1 MNSKS
6 GNSIDYVFPVPFKNL
21 PQMYKV
27 FFKDRRIFLGDKSE
41 SLNFEGMVYAWTEGE
56 SLEGLVLQFE
66 EDEEK
71 DAIFIVAEDLESLFE
86 HFRSCFS
93 YIEAAGGKVFNSD
106 QQILAIYRLEK
117 WDLPKG
123 KVEKGES
130 VREAAV
136 REVEE
141 ECGITKL
148 NIIRELTSTFHT
160 YWMKGKFML
169 KRTYWY
175 EMRYDGSEKLVPQTE
190 EDIQEV
196 KWLSAEDLEGFCSN
210 TYDSILEVMKEK

>member
-1 MNSKS
+1 
-6 GNSIDYVFPVPFKNL
+6 
-21 PQMYKV
+21 MYKV
-27 FFKDRRIFLGDKSE
+27 FFKDRIIFLGDKSE
-41 SLNFEGMVYAWTEGE
+41 SLNFEGMVYAWIEDE
-56 SLEGLVLQFE
+56 PLEGLILQFD
-66 EDEEK
+66 EDESKE
-71 DAIFIVAEDLESLFE
+71 AICIVADDFGQLFE
-86 HFRSCFS
+86 HFKSCFS
-93 YIEAAGGKVFNSD
+93 YIEAAGGKVYNSKN
-106 QQILAIYRLEK
+106 QLLAIYRLEK

-141 ECGITKL
+141 ECGITDLEIKKEL
-148 NIIRELTSTFHT
+148 NSTFHT

-175 EMRYDGSEKLVPQTE
+175 EMSYVGSEKLVPQTE

-196 KWLSAEDLEGFCSN
+196 KWLSVDSLDEFKAN
-210 TYDSILEVMKEK
+210 TYASILEVINES

>member
-1 MNSKS
+1 
-6 GNSIDYVFPVPFKNL
+6 
-21 PQMYKV
+21 MYKV
-27 FFKDRRIFLGDKSE
+27 FFKDRIIFLGDKSE
-41 SLNFEGMVYAWTEGE
+41 SVNFEGMVYAWIEDE
-56 SLEGLVLQFE
+56 SLEGLILQFD
-66 EDEEK
+66 EDESKE
-71 DAIFIVAEDLESLFE
+71 AICIVADNLEQLFE
-86 HFRSCFS
+86 HFKACFS
-93 YIEAAGGKVFNSD
+93 YIEAAGGKVYNSKD
-106 QQILAIYRLEK
+106 QLLAIYRLEK

-141 ECGITKL
+141 ECGITDL
-148 NIIRELTSTFHT
+148 NIKKELNSTYHT

-175 EMRYDGSEKLVPQTE
+175 EMSYSGSEILVPQTE

-196 KWLSAEDLEGFCSN
+196 KWLSLDKLDEFKSN
-210 TYDSILEVMKEK
+210 TYASILEVINEK